1 MTIPARRAV
10 YRFGAFVLD
19 SGNEALRTTEGVAIP
34 LRLKSFALLRLMVEN
49 AGQLLTRETIMEALW
64 PNIFVTDDNITQC
77 VHDVRCALGHDSRH
91 LLQTIRHRGYIFQ
104 AGAVQQEPGAPPLA
118 GFHALRSSDI
128 AFFNGNASS
137 AGDEAACMPGP
148 TSGYRSSNERPVRLS
163 VLVLPLKSLNPSNAH
178 QHLAENVTGDIVTD
192 LAKCLKNLAPGDA
205 QVLFHDDRLADLR
218 TAPRDCQVDYVL
230 RGSVRGMPC
239 TSTSLQLIDAV
250 SAVCIWA
257 ERYEL
262 GGQDDPVA
270 RLVSDISIAL
280 IRDVGR
286 RIEARPIPDLTVR
299 DLLLR
304 GRAWLLR
311 PDSPSNR
318 RQALCCFEQA
328 IAKEPDSTGSKLGIA
343 MVLVGNLAHGWSR
356 AIKEDEAR
364 AEALLMEVLQAGT
377 DSAAIHAINGTL
389 RRLQGRL
396 DASRV
401 ELEMT
406 MDLAPRYAMAASQLG
421 ITLTFLGRPE
431 AALPHLERSVRVG
444 PHDPQA
450 PLLLS
455 NLGLCRLLLG
465 DVDSAIDTLREAE
478 AGNPYHFG
486 APLLLAAALGLK
498 STSTEASANLR
509 RAARLCPALGTLSG
523 LRNWVGRQAGPDFM
537 LIYEHMIES
546 GLRTAGMPEA

>member
-1 MTIPARRAV
+1 MTIPARRTV

-19 SGNEALRTTEGVAIP
+19 SGNEALRTTEGVSIP
-34 LRLKSFALLRLMVEN
+34 LRPKSFALLRLMVEN
-49 AGQLLTRETIMEALW
+49 AGQLLARDTIMEALW

-77 VHDVRCALGHDSRH
+77 VHDVRCALGREARH
-91 LLQTIRHRGYIFQ
+91 LLQTIRHRGYIFE
-104 AGAVQQEPGAPPLA
+104 AGAVQQEPGAPPQA
-118 GFHALRSSDI
+118 GFHASRSSDI

-148 TSGYRSSNERPVRLS
+148 TSGYLPSNERLVRLS
-163 VLVLPLKSLNPSNAH
+163 VLVLPLKSVDSSDAH

-192 LAKCLKNLAPGDA
+192 LAKCLTNLAPGDA
-205 QVLFHDDRLADLR
+205 QVLFHDDRLAHLR

-230 RGSVRGMPC
+230 RGSVQGMPC
-239 TSTSLQLIDAV
+239 TSMSLQLIDAA
-250 SAVCIWA
+250 SGVCIWA

-270 RLVSDISIAL
+270 GLVSDISIVL

-299 DLLLR
+299 NLLLG

-311 PDSPSNR
+311 PASPSNR

-328 IAKEPDSTGSKLGIA
+328 IAMEPDSTGSKLGIA
-343 MVLVGNLAHGWSR
+343 TVLVGNLAHGWSHS
-356 AIKEDEAR
+356 IEEDETR
-364 AEALLMEVLQAGT
+364 AEALLLEVLQAGT
-377 DSAAIHAINGTL
+377 DSAAIHAVNGTL

-431 AALPHLERSVRVG
+431 AALPHLERSVRVS

-450 PLLLS
+450 SLLLS
-455 NLGLCRLLLG
+455 NLGMCRLLLG
-465 DVDSAIDTLREAE
+465 DVDGALDTLRAAE

-498 STSTEASANLR
+498 SPSTEASANLW

-523 LRNWVGRQAGPDFM
+523 LRNWVRRQAGPDFM
-537 LIYEHMIES
+537 PIYEHIVER
-546 GLRTAGMPEA
+546 GLRTAGMPET